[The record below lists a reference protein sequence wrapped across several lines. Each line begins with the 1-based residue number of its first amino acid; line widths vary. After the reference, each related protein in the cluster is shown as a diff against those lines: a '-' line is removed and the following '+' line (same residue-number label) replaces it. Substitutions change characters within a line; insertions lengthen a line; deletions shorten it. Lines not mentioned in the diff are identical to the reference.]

1 MFDLLRR
8 AAPAAAVAGALVGAG
23 TALATHGEPEKFP
36 AYYDGDVVLTLMGPS
51 GNSQNPNQEP
61 SACLGLGP
69 DFRDNEHPADAPF
82 FFTLSA
88 PGATQMYCPDGS
100 RKHDMIVTAVPGDPG
115 YSPIVQMVSCRPGPA
130 FTVLDMPYT
139 SEAEIRAGVADG
151 RLTCALGL
159 HRLSPIIEGS

>member
-1 MFDLLRR
+1 MSTLTRR
-8 AAPAAAVAGALVGAG
+8 AAFAVAAVGALIAANI
-23 TALATHGEPEKFP
+23 ALATHGEPEVFP
-36 AYYDGDVVLTLMGPS
+36 AYYNGEVVLTLMGPS

-69 DFRDNEHPADAPF
+69 DFRDNTQPADAPF

-100 RKHDMIVTAVPGDPG
+100 RKHDMIVTAVPGDAG

-130 FTVLDMPYT
+130 FVASDMPYT
-139 SEAEIRAGVADG
+139 SETEIRAGIANG
-151 RLTCALGL
+151 KLACTLGL
-159 HRLSPIIEGS
+159 HRLSPIVR

>member
-1 MFDLLRR
+1 MTTLLRR
-8 AAPAAAVAGALVGAG
+8 AVFALTTVGALVGAG
-23 TALATHGEPEKFP
+23 AALATHGEPEVFP
-36 AYYDGDVVLTLMGPS
+36 AYYNDGVVLTLMGPS

-61 SACLGLGP
+61 SVCLGLGP
-69 DFRDNEHPADAPF
+69 DFRDNTQPAEAPF

-130 FTVLDMPYT
+130 FNAADMPYT
-139 SEAEIRAGVADG
+139 SEAEIRAGIAG
-151 RLTCALGL
+151 GKLTCTLGL
-159 HRLSPIIEGS
+159 RRLSPIVSS